1 MVEATRLRQ
10 PNMEWTQLTLLL
22 GRLLLGG
29 YFLHA
34 GYSHFRHRKMMAGY
48 AASKGVPLA
57 LPAILGTGIL
67 LALGGLSLLTGYQ
80 PLIGLAFLTLFL
92 VGVTPKIHDYWNVK
106 DPMAR
111 MGERANFLKN
121 TALLGAVLMLT
132 IVPTPWPYAL

>member
-1 MVEATRLRQ
+1 MD
-10 PNMEWTQLTLLL
+10 WTQLTLLL

-57 LPAILGTGIL
+57 MPAILGTGAL
-67 LALGGLSLLTGYQ
+67 LTLGGLSLLTGYL
-80 PLIGLAFLTLFL
+80 PLVGLGLLAVFL
-92 VGVTPKIHDYWNVK
+92 VGVTPKMHDFWNVK

-111 MGERANFLKN
+111 MGERVNFLKN
-121 TALLGAVLMLT
+121 TALLGAVLMLSA
-132 IVPTPWPYAL
+132 VAAPWAYTL

>member
-1 MVEATRLRQ
+1 MD
-10 PNMEWTQLTLLL
+10 WTQLTLLL

-57 LPAILGTGIL
+57 MPAILGTGAL
-67 LALGGLSLLTGYQ
+67 LALGGLSLLTGYL
-80 PLIGLAFLTLFL
+80 PLVGLGFLAVFL
-92 VGVTPKIHDYWNVK
+92 VGVTPKMHDFWNVK

-111 MGERANFLKN
+111 MGERVNFLKN
-121 TALLGAVLMLT
+121 TALLGAVLMLSA
-132 IVPTPWPYAL
+132 VATPWAYTL

>member
-1 MVEATRLRQ
+1 MD
-10 PNMEWTQLTLLL
+10 WTQLTLLL

-57 LPAILGTGIL
+57 MPAILGTGAL
-67 LALGGLSLLTGYQ
+67 LALGGLSLLTGYL
-80 PLIGLAFLTLFL
+80 PLVGLGFLALFL
-92 VGVTPKIHDYWNVK
+92 VGVTPKMHDFWNVK

-111 MGERANFLKN
+111 MGERVNFLKN
-121 TALLGAVLMLT
+121 TALLGAVLMLSAVT
-132 IVPTPWPYAL
+132 TPWAYAL

>member
-1 MVEATRLRQ
+1 MD
-10 PNMEWTQLTLLL
+10 WTQLTLLL

-57 LPAILGTGIL
+57 APAILGTGAL
-67 LALGGLSLLTGYQ
+67 LALGGLSLLTGYL
-80 PLIGLAFLTLFL
+80 PLVGLALLAVFL
-92 VGVTPKIHDYWNVK
+92 VGVTPKMHDFWNAK

-111 MGERANFLKN
+111 MGERVNFLKN
-121 TALLGAVLMLT
+121 AALLGAVLMLSA
-132 IVPTPWPYAL
+132 VATPWAYAL

>member
-1 MVEATRLRQ
+1 MDW
-10 PNMEWTQLTLLL
+10 NQLTLLL

-67 LALGGLSLLTGYQ
+67 LAAGGLSVLTGYL
-80 PLIGLAFLTLFL
+80 PYVGLGLLAVFL
-92 VGVTPKIHDYWNVK
+92 VGVTPKMHDFWNVT

-111 MGERANFLKN
+111 MGERVNFLKN
-121 TALLGAVLMLT
+121 SALLGAVLMLT
-132 IVPTPWPYAL
+132 AIATPWAYGL

>member
-1 MVEATRLRQ
+1 MD
-10 PNMEWTQLTLLL
+10 WTQLTLLL

-57 LPAILGTGIL
+57 MPAILGTGAL
-67 LALGGLSLLTGYQ
+67 LALGGLSLLTGYL
-80 PLIGLAFLTLFL
+80 PLVGLGFLALFL
-92 VGVTPKIHDYWNVK
+92 VGVTPKMHDFWNVK

-111 MGERANFLKN
+111 MGERVNFLKN
-121 TALLGAVLMLT
+121 TALLGAVLMLSA
-132 IVPTPWPYAL
+132 VATPWAYTL

>member
-1 MVEATRLRQ
+1 MD
-10 PNMEWTQLTLLL
+10 WTHLTLLL

-57 LPAILGTGIL
+57 MPAILGTGAL
-67 LALGGLSLLTGYQ
+67 LALGGLSLLTGYL
-80 PLIGLAFLTLFL
+80 PLVGLGFLAVFL
-92 VGVTPKIHDYWNVK
+92 VGVTPKMHDFWNVK

-111 MGERANFLKN
+111 MGERVNFLKN
-121 TALLGAVLMLT
+121 TALLGAVLMLSA
-132 IVPTPWPYAL
+132 VATPWAYAL

>member
-1 MVEATRLRQ
+1 MD
-10 PNMEWTQLTLLL
+10 WTQLTLLL

-57 LPAILGTGIL
+57 MPAILGTGAL
-67 LALGGLSLLTGYQ
+67 LALGGLSLLTGYL
-80 PLIGLAFLTLFL
+80 PLVGLGLLAVFL
-92 VGVTPKIHDYWNVK
+92 VGVTPKMHDFWTVK

-111 MGERANFLKN
+111 MGERVNFLKN
-121 TALLGAVLMLT
+121 TALLGAVLMLSA
-132 IVPTPWPYAL
+132 VATPWAYTIGGA

>member
-1 MVEATRLRQ
+1 MD
-10 PNMEWTQLTLLL
+10 WTQLTLLL

-57 LPAILGTGIL
+57 MPAILGTGAL
-67 LALGGLSLLTGYQ
+67 LAIGGLSLLTGYL
-80 PLIGLAFLTLFL
+80 PLIGLALLGIFL
-92 VGVTPKIHDYWNVK
+92 VGVTPKMHDFWNVK

-111 MGERANFLKN
+111 MGERVNFLKN
-121 TALLGAVLMLT
+121 TALLGAVLMLSA
-132 IVPTPWPYAL
+132 VATPWAYAI